1 MGKNKQV
8 SSLCVFFLQQND
20 DLQLRVIVHDK
31 VGKGFVKKC
40 KLSPDGF
47 IQAALQLAYYRD
59 SSGHLPLTYEAT
71 MTRLYLGGRTET
83 VRSLTDESRA
93 FVL

>member
-1 MGKNKQV
+1 M
-8 SSLCVFFLQQND
+8 FQQND
-20 DLQLRVIVHDK
+20 DLQLQVVVHDK

-47 IQAALQLAYYRD
+47 IQAALHLAFYRD
-59 SSGHLPLTYEAT
+59 SEGCLPLTYEAS
-71 MTRLYLGGRTET
+71 MTRLYLRGRTET
-83 VRSLTDESRA
+83 VRSLTEESRE